1 MPKKIE
7 KAFEKEY
14 MKEGKSKKE
23 ADLIF
28 FKWENKHPI
37 GIRK

>member
-14 MKEGKSKKE
+14 MKKGKTKKE
-23 ADLIF
+23 ADKIF
-28 FKWENKHPI
+28 FKWENKHK
-37 GIRK
+37 RK